1 MRPKS
6 IILLVLALGCGL
18 VASIGINRV
27 MANRNAPVLVTGET
41 RPICVAIK
49 DINMNDQVQPTEVKL
64 EDWPVDKIPLGAISK
79 IEDVEGRRTKNKLYA
94 GEPILEA
101 KIWPKGE
108 TGASAID
115 SIPAGFR
122 VVAVRV
128 DDVTTSGSLI
138 LPGDRVDMMVHLTQN
153 SARDLQNTTTK
164 TFLQNVKVFAVNDVT
179 DRQGGEGETK
189 IVART
194 VSVLVTPEQAELVTM
209 ASELGRIRLVLRG
222 PNDDQ
227 VEPTMGVL
235 PGQLL
240 GQSTTSTLA
249 HSAPAAPSNPFAA
262 LVPQPAAPAAEPAAE
277 PAPPSSFMMTIIKG
291 AEAQDY
297 ELDPERRGFQAA
309 KAASPADEALD
320 NTPPDEPGDDD
331 TAADKPEREQGDDE
345 DAKDKS
351 DESAPE
357 DQDDSKDQDD
367 SEKTDTAALGGAVRV

>member
-41 RPICVAIK
+41 QPICVAVK
-49 DINMNDQVQPTEVKL
+49 DINMNDPVQPAEVKL

-79 IEDVEGRRTKNKLYA
+79 IEDLEGRRTKNKLYA

-101 KIWPKGE
+101 KLWQKGE
-108 TGASAID
+108 SGASAIE
-115 SIPAGFR
+115 SIPTGMR

-128 DDVTTSGSLI
+128 DDVQTSGSLI

-153 SARDLQNTTTK
+153 SAKDLQNTTTK

-179 DRQGGEGETK
+179 ERQPGGAENK

-222 PNDDQ
+222 PNDDN
-227 VEPTMGVL
+227 VEPTAGVL
-235 PGQLL
+235 PGALL
-240 GQSTTSTLA
+240 GSMDQGLAQS
-249 HSAPAAPSNPFAA
+249 
-262 LVPQPAAPAAEPAAE
+262 AAPAATNPLAALIPQPATAAAVPAVEPE
-277 PAPPSSFMMTIIKG
+277 TRPSFTMTIIKG

-297 ELDPERRGFQAA
+297 ELDTESRGSRAA
-309 KAASPADEALD
+309 KITESADETLD
-320 NTPPDEPGDDD
+320 NTPADEPDEPATDGPD
-331 TAADKPEREQGDDE
+331 AADAAEPAADEGQEQTADE
-345 DAKDKS
+345 
-351 DESAPE
+351 EHN
-357 DQDDSKDQDD
+357 
-367 SEKTDTAALGGAVRV
+367 DTAALMGAVRA